1 MAGEDWVP
9 ITDDQHWEAVEVY
22 NAIKE
27 CPGDRDGGVGV
38 ASAMKYA
45 YLEKRLTTVKLT
57 DFPPT
62 LGSPSIKSIEI
73 SAHT

>member
-1 MAGEDWVP
+1 MAGEDWVL

-27 CPGDRDGGVGV
+27 SPGDRDGGVGV

-57 DFPPT
+57 DFSAN
-62 LGSPSIKSIEI
+62 LGQPLDKI
-73 SAHT
+73 H